1 MADDERPPEPTYSE
15 IEQMRGSP
23 RALLPEASPG
33 LAVALARAEIDT
45 QISTARAYPR
55 SVGTALNDMI
65 GMATMN
71 PVIAEDCIYAVPR
84 GGKTIRGPS
93 IRFAEIA
100 RAAWGNCRDGARVT
114 HVDRL
119 EKFVE
124 CEAMFHDLQSNIATT
139 STVRR
144 KIELKKGR
152 TTIDDDMTQLAGAAG
167 MSIARRNAIL
177 GGMPR
182 FVWQQA
188 VDAVEKAIRGDIKTL
203 GERRDRAIAYFAKTG
218 IGIERLLKAVNKP
231 TPEDLDLDDLMTMT
245 GWRTAIQHGDSTLDE
260 IFPEEKKAPAKKD
273 LGEQLDD
280 LAKSSSADP
289 PSAGE
294 GEGQAAT
301 QPTPPSEGASSN
313 APEGAAAPIEPS
325 AAAASDAE
333 KAQIHLHQPA
343 AGKPAG
349 GDKPPAAGAAAPPG
363 KVAAGAPPKAADPAR
378 AALAAKGGE
387 MAAKG
392 NDALM
397 EWLDNLSGND
407 VALITPLMEKLWKEK
422 AEAADAKGRF

>member
-1 MADDERPPEPTYSE
+1 MADDERPPEPTYTE
-15 IEQMRGSP
+15 VEQMRGSP
-23 RALLPEASPG
+23 RALMPEVSPG

-55 SVGTALNDMI
+55 SVGNSLNDMV

-71 PVIAEDCIYAVPR
+71 PAIAEDCIYSVPR
-84 GGKTIRGPS
+84 GGKQIRGPS

-114 HVDRL
+114 HVDRP
-119 EKFVE
+119 ERFVE

-152 TTIDDDMTQLAGAAG
+152 TTIDEDMTQLAGAAG

-177 GGMPR
+177 GGIPR

-188 VDAVEKAIRGDIKTL
+188 VDAVEKAIRGDLKTL

-218 IGIERLLKAVNKP
+218 IGIERLRKAINKP
-231 TPEDLDLDDLMTMT
+231 TAEDIDLDDLVTMT
-245 GWRTAIQHGDSTLDE
+245 GWRTAIQSGDSTLDE
-260 IFPEEKKAPAKKD
+260 IFPEERKAAAKKD
-273 LGEQLDD
+273 LGEQLDA
-280 LAKSSSADP
+280 LAASSSAET

-301 QPTPPSEGASSN
+301 QPPPPSEGASSN
-313 APEGAAAPIEPS
+313 APEGAAAPAP
-325 AAAASDAE
+325 APPLPPSDAE
-333 KAQIHLHQPA
+333 A
-343 AGKPAG
+343 ARKPAG
-349 GDKPPAAGAAAPPG
+349 SRQAA
-363 KVAAGAPPKAADPAR
+363 PAR
-378 AALAAKGGE
+378 AAPADAKQAAGARPMPSETARAAIAAKGGE
-387 MAAKG
+387 VAAKG
-392 NDALM
+392 TDALM
-397 EWLDNLSGND
+397 EWLDNLAGND
-407 VALITPLMEKLWKEK
+407 AALITPLMEKLWKEK
-422 AEAADAKGRF
+422 AEGVDQARQ

>member
-1 MADDERPPEPTYSE
+1 MNDKSDGQPEPTYTE
-15 IEQMRGSP
+15 VEQMRGSP
-23 RALLPEASPG
+23 RALIPEVSPG

-55 SVGTALNDMI
+55 AVGTSLNDMI

-71 PVIAEDCIYAVPR
+71 PAIAEDCIYSVPR
-84 GGKTIRGPS
+84 GGKQIRGPS

-100 RAAWGNCRDGARVT
+100 RAAWGNSRDGARVT

-119 EKFVE
+119 ERFVE

-144 KIELKKGR
+144 KIELKRGR
-152 TTIDDDMTQLAGAAG
+152 STIDDDMTQLAGAAG

-177 GGMPR
+177 GGIPR

-188 VDAVEKAIRGDIKTL
+188 VDAVEKVIRGDIKTL
-203 GERRDRAIAYFAKTG
+203 GERRDRAIAYFAKAG
-218 IGIERLLKAVNKP
+218 ISIERLLKSINKP
-231 TPEDLDLDDLMTMT
+231 TSEDIDLDDLVVMT
-245 GWRTAIQHGDSTLDE
+245 GWRTAIQQGDSSLDE
-260 IFPEEKKAPAKKD
+260 IFPEERKPQAKKD
-273 LGEQLDD
+273 LGEQLDA
-280 LAKSSSADP
+280 LAGDAPSAIPADG
-289 PSAGE
+289 AGE
-294 GEGQAAT
+294 GAEATPAQA
-301 QPTPPSEGASSN
+301 PSEDGSSNPPS
-313 APEGAAAPIEPS
+313 GAAALGRNES
-325 AAAASDAE
+325 AAASSDLE
-333 KAQIHLHQPA
+333 A

-349 GDKPPAAGAAAPPG
+349 GDKPPAARPAPANARTP
-363 KVAAGAPPKAADPAR
+363 ASARPMPSEMAR

-387 MAAKG
+387 IAAKG

-397 EWLDNLSGND
+397 EWLDNLAGND

-422 AEAADAKGRF
+422 AEAAGR